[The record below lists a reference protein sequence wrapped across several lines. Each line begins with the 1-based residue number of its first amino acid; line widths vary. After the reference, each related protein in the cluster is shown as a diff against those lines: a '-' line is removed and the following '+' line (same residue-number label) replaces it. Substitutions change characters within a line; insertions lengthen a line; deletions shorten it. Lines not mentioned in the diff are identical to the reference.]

1 MIIEGITKSERKVLK
16 TIFSNPFKYYS
27 LTHLQKECGV
37 SYMSIF
43 RSVRN
48 LENLGLIKK
57 VLISGN
63 KFRTLNFKDERLL
76 KLLEMSEVGKRL
88 ELKKKNAKTW
98 PILAELT
105 EKLIDSFRHNLLMVI
120 LVNSTAKKGLMSR
133 SNANVLV
140 VVPDSKD
147 NAEATISE
155 ALPYFKRK
163 NVVATVILL
172 EEFMVGVKEIDLFKK
187 ILENMTIL
195 YGEHIFWREIS
206 KLDQGNKLFL

>member
-1 MIIEGITKSERKVLK
+1 MRLARALAEKLHDVRLRDKLLAEGKITKAQLDEYLS
-16 TIFSNPFKYYS
+16 TI
-27 LTHLQKECGV
+27 E
-37 SYMSIF
+37 
-43 RSVRN
+43 
-48 LENLGLIKK
+48 
-57 VLISGN
+57 
-63 KFRTLNFKDERLL
+63 
-76 KLLEMSEVGKRL
+76 
-88 ELKKKNAKTW
+88 
-98 PILAELT
+98 
-105 EKLIDSFRHNLLMVI
+105 
-120 LVNSTAKKGLMSR
+120 
-133 SNANVLV
+133 
-140 VVPDSKD
+140 DSKD